1 MTTLSDSSFRPP
13 LARDLSLKTWLAALK
28 LLSALLVALGLGG
41 IALVLSG
48 RPLAGGGHPEPAS
61 LVLASLFCV
70 GMALDQWRRWQ
81 VGRLARRG
89 WELLATGRPEAAIRA
104 LDIAATD
111 CTGTSRARSL
121 HGLTLAWLRQG
132 DYERALAL
140 SERTA
145 RARKGASATL
155 RLAQAPALR
164 ATVLALYGE
173 LDEARRQVREIQR
186 PLFDKTDYALLAQAV
201 VLCREG
207 RYVDAVKRIQH
218 ASREHVPEL
227 DVDAV
232 AVVHAFARGQLGGL
246 LVPLKPGCVL
256 PEKPARGS
264 EHEYLALEWPEL
276 AAWLRGEA
284 LAPRVLRCSPG

>member
-1 MTTLSDSSFRPP
+1 MTTLTTPSLRPP
-13 LARDLSLKTWLAALK
+13 LARGPSLKTWFEALK
-28 LLSALLVALGLGG
+28 LLSALLVAVGLGG
-41 IALVLSG
+41 IALLLSG
-48 RPLAGGGHPEPAS
+48 KPLTEPLA
-61 LVLASLFCV
+61 LAGLFCV

-81 VGRLARRG
+81 VGRLEQRG
-89 WELLATGRPEAAIRA
+89 WELLLAGRPEAAIHA
-104 LDIAATD
+104 LDVAASGGTD
-111 CTGTSRARSL
+111 TSRARSL

-145 RARKGASATL
+145 RARKGGSATL
-155 RLAQAPALR
+155 RQAQAPALK

-207 RYVDAVKRIQH
+207 KYVEAVKRIQH
-218 ASREHVPEL
+218 SSRENVPEM
-227 DVDAV
+227 DVGAV
-232 AVVHAFARGQLGGL
+232 AVVHAFARGRLGGQ

-276 AAWLRGEA
+276 AAWLRGEE
-284 LAPRVLRCSPG
+284 APGAVR